1 VRFAITRT
9 GVYLVLQKTITIL
22 SLIYVLCFLVYLA
35 AYVLIGDRFWP
46 LALLNTF
53 AYAIFI
59 PLVILIPLA
68 LLTRSRISLISL
80 LPVIVVLIIWA
91 FPYFKTHL
99 VADVPSASTIRI
111 VTSNTLWDNAKR
123 EDMLQWLRDTDAD
136 IIFLQEISY
145 DSAAQLETLKDSY
158 PYQPVSVESDE
169 WGGNSIL
176 SRIPILSF
184 DYIDL
189 GVPNSMQPQCITA
202 ELNGITFAAYNIHL
216 EWPMS
221 SERPLKATISR
232 FSPSLGFAVGYDDSI
247 RNLQIE
253 RLATRLQSEPYPY
266 FMAGDFNT
274 SDQTPS
280 YNKLASAGID
290 SFREVGSGFGATWP
304 VAAVQHLP
312 DFVPPLIRID
322 YVFHSD
328 EFRALSAEPG
338 KPMGSDHLPLFVTL
352 ALDG

>member
-1 VRFAITRT
+1 MRFALTRR
-9 GVYLVLQKTITIL
+9 GIYQVVQKTVAIL
-22 SLIYVLCFLVYLA
+22 TLIYAVCFLIYLA
-35 AYVLIGDRFWP
+35 AYSLIGDRFWP

-59 PLVILIPLA
+59 PLVVLLPLTFLA
-68 LLTRSRISLISL
+68 RSRIGLIAL
-80 LPVIVVLIIWA
+80 LPIIVVLIIWA
-91 FPYFKTHL
+91 FPYFKTRS
-99 VADVPSASTIRI
+99 AVPAKNAIRI

-123 EDMLQWLRDTDAD
+123 DDMLRWLRDTDAD

-158 PYQPVSVESDE
+158 PYHPVSIESDE
-169 WGGNSIL
+169 WGGNFIL

-189 GVPNSMQPQCITA
+189 GVPKSMQPQRITA
-202 ELNGITFAAYNIHL
+202 QVNGLTFAAYNIHL
-216 EWPMS
+216 EWPMN
-221 SERPLKATISR
+221 SERPLKAKISR
-232 FSPSLGFAVGYDDSI
+232 FSPSLGFAAGYDDSI

-253 RLATRLQSEPYPY
+253 RLATHLQSEPYPY

-274 SDQTPS
+274 SDQSPS
-280 YNKLASAGID
+280 YNRLAAVGID
-290 SFREVGSGFGATWP
+290 SFREGGIGFGATWP

-312 DFVPPLIRID
+312 SFVPPLIRID

-328 EFRALSAEPG
+328 RFRALSAEPG

-352 ALDG
+352 EMVG